1 MDILCQYEESSVI
14 AASRVKYNSS
24 PTSWVCLSVAG
35 YKKGIAIFSRMK
47 LSTELV
53 AKCFE
58 VRMVVSI
65 VRCSQQTHKGLW
77 W

>member
-1 MDILCQYEESSVI
+1 MDILCQYEDSSVL
-14 AASRVKYNSS
+14 AVSRVEYNTS

-35 YKKGIAIFSRMK
+35 YKKSIAIFSRMK

-53 AKCFE
+53 AKYFE